1 MNRFNKIIQKH
12 NDLYQ
17 MGGAKRFITKI
28 LRRFIRWYYHCD
40 IAGAAI
46 IKGVYFCHEGFG
58 VVIHPKARIGAGTV
72 VQHRVTIGEKE
83 TDCVPVIG
91 ENCFIGAGAIIIG
104 AIKIGD
110 NVKIG
115 AGSVVTRDIPDNC
128 TAVGVPA
135 HIIE

>member
-1 MNRFNKIIQKH
+1 MTYTKW
-12 NDLYQ
+12 
-17 MGGAKRFITKI
+17 GGAKRFITKI

-91 ENCFIGAGAIIIG
+91 ENCFIGAGAIILYTPEAAAEG
-104 AIKIGD
+104 PGE
-110 NVKIG
+110 VF
-115 AGSVVTRDIPDNC
+115 
-128 TAVGVPA
+128 VGRRFF
-135 HIIE
+135 EKKK